1 MKIVSFSLSR
11 DVTESSNSDK
21 SRIVSLPGLP
31 CYIDPKL
38 LSNIN
43 YQLNKKSDVYSIGVL
58 LWQISSGYC
67 PFNDKRGSLVLSMGI
82 VQGLREQI
90 IMGTPVEYSDLYTRK

>member
-1 MKIVSFSLSR
+1 MKIIVSFSLSR
-11 DVTESSNSDK
+11 DVTDESSNSDK
-21 SRIVSLPGLP
+21 SKIVSSP

-38 LSNIN
+38 LSNVD
-43 YQLNKKSDVYSIGVL
+43 YQLSKKSDVYSIGVL

-67 PFNDKRGSLVLSMGI
+67 PFNDKRGSLVLSMDL